1 MVNMK
6 YTIIYKPNKI
16 CNVRVL
22 LLVELIAGNKKEEDT
37 TVDEATP
44 TDVKRYPARRS
55 SEKAKKRLKSVN
67 MYPTTSLIIGSFRFD
82 FDDEKVDAMI
92 NGELDWQTLFADEN
106 EPEVV
111 K

>member
-1 MVNMK
+1 M
-6 YTIIYKPNKI
+6 
-16 CNVRVL
+16 
-22 LLVELIAGNKKEEDT
+22 
-37 TVDEATP
+37 
-44 TDVKRYPARRS
+44 
-55 SEKAKKRLKSVN
+55 
-67 MYPTTSLIIGSFRFD
+67 LIIGWFRFD

>member
-1 MVNMK
+1 M
-6 YTIIYKPNKI
+6 
-16 CNVRVL
+16 RVL
-22 LLVELIAGNKKEEDT
+22 LLVELIAENKKEEDT

-67 MYPTTSLIIGSFRFD
+67 MYPTTLLIIGSFRFD